1 MTLQQALARAA
12 AAGGTNGVTYVSGGA
27 FPETH
32 VPYSALLR
40 QAHAVA
46 DWLRS
51 EQVQP
56 GQCVILSLSTNH
68 NFTRV
73 FFGCLLA
80 GAIPVPVAP
89 AGGGAAHRSA
99 RERLSTVSRLLGR
112 CPLVCDTEDPMTPAA
127 ACLLRLPSNLPPPET
142 PLDIDAKPGD
152 TAFIQFSS
160 GSTGA
165 PKGVVITHENVLA
178 NLSASDRGLRKQPDD
193 VMVGW
198 TPLHHDLGLV
208 GFLLGSIHRP
218 NRLVLIETAAFVRR
232 PLLWLDVLEKHRG
245 TITAAPNFGQS
256 LTLSRMA
263 GAARRD
269 LSTVRLLVNGAEP
282 ISASVMDA
290 FLAACEPHG
299 LRREAMFPVYGL
311 AEATLAVTF
320 PALSGPPR
328 VECFDR
334 FQLSVGDRA
343 APVAA
348 ADSRAVRVVAEG
360 RPLDGCEVRI
370 AGAGDLPLED
380 GCVGHVHVRGASV
393 SRGYYNDPDATRAA
407 FAGDWLRTGDLGFF
421 RDGDLFIAGRAKDV
435 LFVNGQNLYATDIEA
450 AALEAEG
457 MAGRLVAATAWRT
470 PEDASDRLLLFV
482 SSAGAR
488 EDDAVLAAA
497 SRHLQTTLGLTPDVV
512 VSLPRSQ
519 FPRTT
524 SGKLQRHRLRERYE
538 TGEFAAASHR
548 FPKASGDRAPD
559 PPRTAEEQ
567 VAHRI
572 WARELG
578 LKPESFGIHERFD
591 RLGGKSLNAAAIV
604 ASLEHHYGG
613 PIPAGLLNRFPTV
626 AAVAAHFAGGA
637 GKLRLPNARQTI
649 FRG

>member
-1 MTLQQALARAA
+1 MTLQQTLARAA
-12 AAGGTNGVTYVSGGA
+12 AAGGTKGVTYVSGGA
-27 FPETH
+27 SPETH
-32 VPYSALLR
+32 VPYAALLR

-51 EQVQP
+51 EQVRP
-56 GQCVILSLSTNH
+56 GQCVILAMATNE
-68 NFTRV
+68 NFTRA

-89 AGGGAAHRSA
+89 AGGGAASRSA

-112 CPLVCDTEDPMTPAA
+112 CPLVCDTDAPAGNVGA
-127 ACLLRLPSNLPPPET
+127 LRLPANLPPPES
-142 PLDIDAKPGD
+142 PLVIDAKPED
-152 TAFIQFSS
+152 TAFLQFSS

-165 PKGVVITHENVLA
+165 PKGIVIAHENVLA
-178 NLSASDRGLRKQPDD
+178 NLCASDRGLRKQPED
-193 VMVGW
+193 VMAGW

-232 PLLWLDVLEKHRG
+232 PLLWLDVLEKHRA
-245 TITAAPNFGQS
+245 TITAAPNFGQA
-256 LTLSRMA
+256 LTLSRLT

-269 LSTVRLLVNGAEP
+269 LSSVRLVVNGAEP
-282 ISASVMDA
+282 ISPAVMEA

-320 PALSGPPR
+320 PALGGLPR

-334 FQLSVGDRA
+334 LQLRVGDRA
-343 APVAA
+343 TPAGVS
-348 ADSRAVRVVAEG
+348 DSRGMRVVAEG

-370 AGAGDLPLED
+370 AGDDDGPLDD
-380 GCVGHVHVRGASV
+380 GCVGHVQVRGASV
-393 SRGYYNDPDATRAA
+393 TRGYYNDPDATRAA

-421 RDGDLFIAGRAKDV
+421 RDGDLFITGRAKDV

-450 AALEAEG
+450 VALEAEG
-457 MAGRLVAATAWRT
+457 MAGRLVAATACRS
-470 PEDASDRLLLFV
+470 PEDSSDGLLLFV
-482 SSAGAR
+482 SAAGGR
-488 EDDAVLAAA
+488 GDDAVLTAATQ
-497 SRHLQTTLGLTPDVV
+497 HLQTALGLTPDAVV
-512 VSLPRSQ
+512 PLPRPQ

-538 TGEFAAASHR
+538 AGEFAAAVPR
-548 FPKASGDRAPD
+548 FRTTPGERAAD
-559 PPRTAEEQ
+559 GPRTPEER
-567 VAHRI
+567 VAHGI

-591 RLGGKSLNAAAIV
+591 RLGGKSLNAAAIL
-604 ASLEHHYGG
+604 AALEHHYGG
-613 PIPAGLLNRFPTV
+613 PIPADLIHRCPTV

-649 FRG
+649 YRG